1 MVALSTHKNPS
12 QPSKNRFKMKQLL
25 PFFSMILIVGM
36 ISTTIVQLL
45 NYNLKKRILDAGPL
59 DENAVKLMEQLS
71 AVQILKWAI
80 VLFMGGLG
88 LITIEI
94 LPFSATESLIP
105 YGIEAIFLAI
115 GFLAY
120 FFILN
125 SKKY

>member
-1 MVALSTHKNPS
+1 
-12 QPSKNRFKMKQLL
+12 MKQLL

-94 LPFSATESLIP
+94 LSFSATESLIP

-125 SKKY
+125 SKKS

>member
-1 MVALSTHKNPS
+1 
-12 QPSKNRFKMKQLL
+12 MKQLL
-25 PFFSMILIVGM
+25 PFFSMILIVSM
-36 ISTTIVQLL
+36 ISTTIVQML
-45 NYNLKKRILDAGPL
+45 NYNLKKRIIDAGPL
-59 DENAVKLMEQLS
+59 DENTTKLMEQLS
-71 AVQILKWAI
+71 AVQVLKWAI

-115 GFLAY
+115 GFLVY

-125 SKKY
+125 SKKS

>member
-1 MVALSTHKNPS
+1 
-12 QPSKNRFKMKQLL
+12 
-25 PFFSMILIVGM
+25 
-36 ISTTIVQLL
+36 
-45 NYNLKKRILDAGPL
+45 
-59 DENAVKLMEQLS
+59 
-71 AVQILKWAI
+71 
-80 VLFMGGLG
+80 MGGLG

-125 SKKY
+125 SKKS